1 MFKLTFWGRPM
12 KRILIA
18 GAAMASLL
26 ATNAL
31 AADLA
36 PRPYVKAPVIV
47 DPGYNWTGFY
57 AGLNGGYSW
66 GRSSTSL
73 NPGAPFGTT
82 AIRENVNG
90 GLGGGQIGYNWQIDR
105 TWVVGVEADIQG
117 TGER

>member
-1 MFKLTFWGRPM
+1 MSRYFIGSALV
-12 KRILIA
+12 
-18 GAAMASLL
+18 ASLFA
-26 ATNAL
+26 ATNAF
-31 AADLA
+31 AADLPA
-36 PRPYVKAPVIV
+36 RTYTKAPVIV

-57 AGLNGGYSW
+57 VGLNGGYSW
-66 GRSSTSL
+66 GRSSTSIA
-73 NPGAPFGTT
+73 PGAPFGTT